1 MTATT
6 SGCRR
11 RTASCMVL
19 SKVTQRLRPALFAR
33 YMAVSASRSRPS
45 AVAGYIEQAR
55 PMETVATTAD
65 SVSDSGVRKL
75 SMMSAASVSPERDW
89 PGVTYRATTNS
100 SPPRRATMSEAST
113 MLRSLSA
120 AVRSTWS
127 PVWCPQVSLIILN
140 ESRSRKSMSTR
151 PPSRSERWR

>member
-1 MTATT
+1 M
-6 SGCRR
+6 
-11 RTASCMVL
+11 L

-45 AVAGYIEQAR
+45 AVAGCIEQAR

-89 PGVTYRATTNS
+89 PGVT
-100 SPPRRATMSEAST
+100 
-113 MLRSLSA
+113 
-120 AVRSTWS
+120 
-127 PVWCPQVSLIILN
+127 
-140 ESRSRKSMSTR
+140 
-151 PPSRSERWR
+151 